1 VSERK
6 RKRYDIK
13 EIHEFIDSASTATQQ
28 MHYTHSRKNLETKR
42 KKRSD
47 EPTRARKHIASSESV
62 HKTPKALAPRVVVRK
77 RESVQKEEEIVF
89 RVTESPKTHKKQEV
103 ITLTRIAPAE
113 EDLFSEEA
121 QYEIEPYSEEE
132 SRHKRRKKEPKP
144 SSSQKDVTPTVALR
158 GTGDKL
164 PEWKPVEKPM
174 WGKET
179 WANDKEQKKV
189 ESLPEFERV
198 DEDQA
203 VHLSQDEDKMPPAES
218 LDIEVAKEQKPL
230 ADHLETRTFED
241 KRKKKAQEKQTIL
254 ELRLQEKEAQ
264 RLKKEQEK
272 KAILE
277 LRQQQK
283 EAQRLKKEQE
293 KKAREEE
300 RVVEQKLQ
308 TEERLKDEER
318 KKAAA
323 EAREKQREEHHLLK
337 EREKN
342 LRIQQQ
348 ELKKK
353 EKEERKQQK
362 AELKRTSTPTKP
374 VVSEASPQD
383 MATSDEIPSYT
394 SELIP
399 ETSTP
404 THDENHPIDSFQQP
418 IEKEVMQEEPLVPAT
433 PPEPAAPDIVS
444 PREDRR
450 EQKRLRKEQKQKQR
464 LERIALKE
472 KEKQERQQR
481 KQQERLPERIE
492 AETIDKAE
500 QERKKAQ
507 EKQAQRD
514 AKKQEREMK
523 KQQKAQLKQ
532 ERLTLAAQ
540 DLAIR
545 RKEKEQQQQQEEEAW
560 QQRQDNADLQRTD
573 SREQQADNELQ
584 KAVEQQQANEAEQQ
598 AIEETKEQRKLKAVE
613 RKMRKEQ
620 EKKEKEAQKLKT
632 KEEEN
637 AKKRMELHF
646 EEEVIKE
653 EQSDS
658 SDRITIFD
666 GFDTIDQEIA
676 KQLYKHGYTSVEKL
690 LQATLEDL
698 RKIGIKKKMAKDILT
713 ECLEFVEWK
722 VMDAEKP
729 NEKLGGIL

>member
-1 VSERK
+1 MSERK

-13 EIHEFIDSASTATQQ
+13 EIHEFIDSASTSTQQ
-28 MHYTHSRKNLETKR
+28 MHYSQSKKNLETKR

-47 EPTRARKHIASSESV
+47 EPTRTRKHTALSESV
-62 HKTPKALAPRVVVRK
+62 HQTPKTLAPRVVVRK

-89 RVTESPKTHKKQEV
+89 RVAEGPKTHKKQEV
-103 ITLTRIAPAE
+103 IMLSHVAPAA

-121 QYEIEPYSEEE
+121 MYEIEPHSEEE
-132 SRHKRRKKEPKP
+132 ESPHKRRKKEPEP
-144 SSSQKDVTPTVALR
+144 SSPQKDVTPIVSLR
-158 GTGDKL
+158 RTGDRL
-164 PEWKPVEKPM
+164 PEWKPVEKSSH
-174 WGKET
+174 GKET
-179 WANDKEQKKV
+179 WVNDKEQKKV

-203 VHLSQDEDKMPPAES
+203 FPLSHDEDKMSSDEPLE
-218 LDIEVAKEQKPL
+218 IEVTKEQQPL
-230 ADHLETRTFED
+230 EDQSETRTFED
-241 KRKKKAQEKQTIL
+241 KRKKKAQEKQAIL
-254 ELRLQEKEAQ
+254 ELRQQEKETQ

-272 KAILE
+272 K
-277 LRQQQK
+277 K
-283 EAQRLKKEQE
+283 
-293 KKAREEE
+293 REEE
-300 RVVEQKLQ
+300 RAVQQRLQ
-308 TEERLKDEER
+308 EEERLKEEEK

-323 EAREKQREEHHLLK
+323 EAREKQREEQHLLK

-342 LRIQQQ
+342 LRIKQR

-353 EKEERKQQK
+353 EKEERKQHK
-362 AELKRTSTPTKP
+362 AELKRTSTPTNP
-374 VVSEASPQD
+374 VVSEASPQG
-383 MATSDEIPSYT
+383 MVTHDEIPSFT
-394 SELIP
+394 SEHIP
-399 ETSTP
+399 EAP
-404 THDENHPIDSFQQP
+404 TAPRDENNNLDSFQQP
-418 IEKEVMQEEPLVPAT
+418 IEKEEPQEDTLVPAT

-444 PREDRR
+444 PWEDRR
-450 EQKRLRKEQKQKQR
+450 EQKRLRKELKQKQR

-481 KQQERLPERIE
+481 KQQERIPERIE
-492 AETIDKAE
+492 AETIDKEE

-523 KQQKAQLKQ
+523 KQQKAQFKQ
-532 ERLTLAAQ
+532 ERRTLAAQ

-545 RKEKEQQQQQEEEAW
+545 QKEKEQQQQQEEEAW
-560 QQRQDNADLQRTD
+560 EKRQDNADLQRTD
-573 SREQQADNELQ
+573 SREQQADHELQ

-598 AIEETKEQRKLKAVE
+598 AIEETKENRKFKAVE

-646 EEEVIKE
+646 EEEIIKE
-653 EQSDS
+653 EQSDTS
-658 SDRITIFD
+658 NRIAIFD
-666 GFDTIDQEIA
+666 GFDTIDQETA

-690 LQATLEDL
+690 LQATLENL
-698 RKIGIKKKMAKDILT
+698 RKIGIKKKIAKDILT

-729 NEKLGGIL
+729 DEKLGGIL